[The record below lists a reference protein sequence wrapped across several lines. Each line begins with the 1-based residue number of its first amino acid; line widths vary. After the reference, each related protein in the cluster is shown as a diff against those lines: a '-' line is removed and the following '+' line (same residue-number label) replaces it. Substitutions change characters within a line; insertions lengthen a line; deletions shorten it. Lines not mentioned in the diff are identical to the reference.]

1 MITVKQAFL
10 VDLNDKTRIQN
21 TIEVDGAARELW
33 FEVERKYAPFL
44 CTERSDAY
52 VIGLLNWAMR
62 NRHDITSETPM
73 SEELH
78 YQLTSF
84 LIPALTQASKNLYP
98 CRIIAPLDPTP
109 VKNAGAVGTGLSCGV
124 DSLHVLFNQSASRY
138 SSLNIT
144 HVIYN
149 NVGAHGVGQTD
160 SFREHKQI
168 IENFARE
175 TGYSLI
181 NIDSNFAGIFN
192 QDYALTHIYS
202 NCCAVFLMQKL
213 WSVYFYASSG
223 LDFNF
228 FNLKNNDKKDP
239 AYYDLLSLQ
248 CFSTRSL
255 RIYPEGGAKTR
266 FEKTR
271 AITAYPP
278 AKKYL
283 NVCCAEGKNCGKCE
297 KCIRTMLNL
306 EALGVL
312 DEFQSVFDT
321 DYYRNHKSMYYTWLC
336 LKQMLEDPFMKETY
350 RILLKK
356 ITLFHR
362 LMAVWQL
369 VKIPLRKVSFLQ
381 FLRKK
386 ENRL

>member
-1 MITVKQAFL
+1 MITIKQASL
-10 VDLNDKTRIQN
+10 VDRNDKTRIQN
-21 TIEVDGAARELW
+21 TVEIDGIARELW
-33 FEVERKYAPFL
+33 FEVERQYAPFL

-52 VIGLLNWAMR
+52 IIGLLSWAMR
-62 NRHDITSETPM
+62 NGHDITCETPV

-84 LIPALTQASKNLYP
+84 LIPALTQTSKNLYP
-98 CRIIAPLDPTP
+98 SRIIAPLNP
-109 VKNAGAVGTGLSCGV
+109 VPLKNAGAVGTGLSCGV

-175 TGYSLI
+175 MGYSLI
-181 NIDSNFAGIFN
+181 NIDSNFAETFN
-192 QDYALTHIYS
+192 QDYILTHTYS

-223 LDFNF
+223 LDFKF
-228 FNLKNNDKKDP
+228 FSLRNNDRKSP
-239 AYYDLLSLQ
+239 ACYDLLSLQ

-255 RIYPEGGAKTR
+255 RIYSEGGAKTR

-271 AITAYPP
+271 TLIDYPP

-297 KCIRTMLNL
+297 KCMRTMLDL

-312 DEFQSVFDT
+312 DEFQLVFDVN
-321 DYYRNHKSMYYTWLC
+321 DYRKHKSRYYTWLC
-336 LKQMLEDPFMKETY
+336 LELMRKDPFIKETY

-362 LMAVWQL
+362 LTALWQFI
-369 VKIPLRKVSFLQ
+369 KIPLRKVPFLQ
-381 FLRKK
+381 FLRK
-386 ENRL
+386 ENRAN